1 MRLGL
6 ALGYWGRGPAADHLT
21 LAREAERLGYDS
33 VWTAESWGSDAFT
46 PLTWI
51 AARTSRIKLGTAVAQ
66 MAARSPTA
74 TAMHALTLDHLSG
87 GRMMLGL
94 GLSGPQVVEGWYGR
108 PFPASPLTATREY
121 VDVVRQVLRREGPV
135 TLDGRF
141 HALPYRGADGTGLG
155 KPLKPIT
162 HPLRAGLPVLLGAE
176 GPRNVAQTVRI
187 ADGWLPLYW
196 SPTRPEVY
204 EASLAGL
211 LRETGGEGRPGPC
224 RQTPDCPATPC
235 TLLHARPRSR
245 GRCPHCRTPHS
256 PECIQYEGPRAARR
270 EHAPDAAGPA
280 LRADDGS
287 STTGPSRFLVAPM
300 ARVKVCDDVAEGLLP
315 VKAMLGFYIGGMGPM
330 QGRTEHSIGGGGRA
344 TGGRNFHADL
354 MARMGYEEEA
364 HRIQRLFL
372 EGRREEAVLAVPDA
386 FADEI
391 SLVGPRRRI
400 AERLELWRKGPVTDL
415 LALSPDPH
423 TLRVL
428 AELNT

>member
-6 ALGYWGRGPAADHLT
+6 ALGYWGRGPDPHHLE

-51 AARTSRIKLGTAVAQ
+51 AAHTTRIGLGTAVAQ
-66 MAARSPTA
+66 MAARSPTT

-87 GRMMLGL
+87 GRMTLGL

-121 VDVVRQVLRREGPV
+121 VDVVRQVLRREAPV
-135 TLDGRF
+135 ELGEGRF
-141 HALPYRGADGTGLG
+141 HPLPYRGADATGLG
-155 KPLKPIT
+155 RPLRSIT
-162 HPLRAGLPVLLGAE
+162 HPLRPELPVLLGAE

-196 SPTRPEVY
+196 SPSRPDAY
-204 EASLAGL
+204 GPGLASLP
-211 LRETGGEGRPGPC
+211 PGF
-224 RQTPDCPATPC
+224 R
-235 TLLHARPRSR
+235 
-245 GRCPHCRTPHS
+245 
-256 PECIQYEGPRAARR
+256 
-270 EHAPDAAGPA
+270 
-280 LRADDGS
+280 
-287 STTGPSRFLVAPM
+287 VAPM
-300 ARVKVCDDVAEGLLP
+300 ARVRVCDDLAEGLLA
-315 VKAMLGFYIGGMGPM
+315 VKTMLGFYIGGMG
-330 QGRTEHSIGGGGRA
+330 HA
-344 TGGRNFHADL
+344 TRNFHADL

-364 HRIQRLFL
+364 RRIQELFL
-372 EGRREEAVLAVPDA
+372 AGRREEAVLAVPDA

-391 SLVGPRRRI
+391 SLIGPRERI

-415 LALSPDPH
+415 LALAPDPH

-428 AELNT
+428 AELNS